1 MGSADYRTV
10 TLRDM
15 YVVRVEIAFEAGHR
29 LLGYAGKC
37 ARPHGHS
44 YRLEVVAA
52 RAELDAVGLAIDFG
66 DLKGGLKAWVD
77 EQWDHA
83 FLLNDRDET
92 LIAALRSVPECKLY
106 LFPGLNPSAE
116 VLARTAYE
124 EARCQF
130 GGSIS
135 VASVRVWESPTA
147 YAEYTAVGS
156 G

>member
-1 MGSADYRTV
+1 
-10 TLRDM
+10 M
-15 YVVRVEIAFEAGHR
+15 YIVRVEIAFEAAHR

-37 ARPHGHS
+37 AQPHGHS

-52 RAELDAVGLAIDFG
+52 RDELDEVGLAIDFG

-83 FLLNDRDET
+83 FLLNDRDEP

-116 VLARTAYE
+116 VLARVAYE
-124 EARCQF
+124 EARRQF
-130 GGSIS
+130 GASIS
-135 VASVRVWESPTA
+135 VSSARVWESPAA
-147 YAEYTAVGS
+147 YAEYAPTGAA
-156 G
+156 